1 MKRVYSKPVLAVE
14 SFQLDAAIAAS
25 CSSQGYQPLNHYDY
39 ATCKDH
45 TDGGYFFNADHCDV
59 DLTPDDGDGS
69 DTICYHG
76 PRATGGITFIYS

>member
-1 MKRVYSKPVLAVE
+1 MKRKYSTPYLAVE
-14 SFQLDAAIAAS
+14 SFQLNAAIAAS
-25 CSSQGYQPLNHYDY
+25 CSSQGYMPLNHYDY

-45 TDGGYFFNADHCDV
+45 TVGGYFFNADHCDV

-76 PRATGGITFIYS
+76 PIATGGITFIYS